1 MEDLPLEINT
11 EIINKITNSLY
22 KFYNSDAYE
31 SNEVFVVEYYKSE
44 TRMEMKLNLK
54 KNENGIITDG
64 SIHTIIS
71 NGVKNKKK
79 KKNH

>member
-1 MEDLPLEINT
+1 
-11 EIINKITNSLY
+11 
-22 KFYNSDAYE
+22 
-31 SNEVFVVEYYKSE
+31 VEYYKSE

-71 NGVKNKKK
+71 SGVKHKKK
-79 KKNH
+79 KKNY